1 MPKSLKHVIRSI
13 VINEHKGNVK
23 EGGPGSGPQYKVGDH
38 VVPSIGPHKGQKHKV
53 IHVHASGEVNISPS
67 NKTGKQ
73 NKYHM
78 GAAKAQPQ
86 HLKPYTQNESLEEK
100 RKGIVPHWHK
110 MNVKLKKSPVDA
122 QGVTL
127 FGVNDKEKKIQAAK
141 DAEARDSQD
150 YGSDD
155 EELPTRGH
163 FSASYWAQSRHNL
176 GKDIDKFGN
185 VITGVRGKGKSGQ
198 PGYVPPIGLGTSH
211 LKKARVTHPLPIVRE
226 ELQIDEWTISDVERA
241 MKKRGNVDQGAL
253 QKLKKLQHMGNVTR
267 DHLTKVGHGK
277 LQVEANDPEQPG
289 QDNTDHDNKKDIVK
303 TAVKSA
309 QGKQKKKLGTADQFN
324 AEPETRPLIFTAPI

>member
-23 EGGPGSGPQYKVGDH
+23 EGGPGSGPQYKVGDY
-38 VVPSIGPHKGQKHKV
+38 VVPSVGPHKGQKHKV

-226 ELQIDEWTISDVERA
+226 ELQIDD
-241 MKKRGNVDQGAL
+241 
-253 QKLKKLQHMGNVTR
+253 
-267 DHLTKVGHGK
+267 K
-277 LQVEANDPEQPG
+277 LQVEANEPEQPG

-309 QGKQKKKLGTADQFN
+309 QDKQKKKLGTADQFN